1 MPLYNQ
7 CLDITLSVC
16 AANSFDVQAFRLTAI
31 VVDFQIGQGCLIF
44 LTISDPRLN
53 QQISDIFISL

>member
-31 VVDFQIGQGCLIF
+31 VVDFQIGHGCHIF
-44 LTISDPRLN
+44 LTIGDPR
-53 QQISDIFISL
+53 